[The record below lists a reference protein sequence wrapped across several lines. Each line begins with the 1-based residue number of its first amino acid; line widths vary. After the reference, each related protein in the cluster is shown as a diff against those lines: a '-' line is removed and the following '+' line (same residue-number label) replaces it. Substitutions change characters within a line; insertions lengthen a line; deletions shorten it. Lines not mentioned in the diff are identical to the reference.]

1 MSCIGGRC
9 CYLLLLEVIEWS
21 RGRCCCLLLALEVIE
36 WSRGRCSS
44 TKYEGRR
51 KDNELDDELEMVSIV
66 LIGQVSEENEIGA

>member
-1 MSCIGGRC
+1 MPCIGGRC
-9 CYLLLLEVIEWS
+9 CYLLF
-21 RGRCCCLLLALEVIE
+21 LEVIE